1 MIQVKYEMLCQVRVD
16 RQPVTLAAK
25 AYGFFTHSYEFW
37 RLSESVMPS
46 LDGCV
51 GLLGDTKLL
60 PLCNGGTCRMFISSV
75 DMNGNLGGL
84 RGADATCQARAT
96 AARLPG
102 TYKAWLNDS
111 NESPST
117 RFTQSTRPYVRVDGQ
132 VVANNWDELTSGAI
146 QNVLL
151 DEKGAPGGDTLAW
164 TNTLI
169 DGTAGGMGGANK
181 HCSDWTTSAP
191 GPFANNGNP
200 GLFTD
205 KRWTQNSATACEDTA
220 ARLICVQQ

>member
-25 AYGFFTHSYEFW
+25 AYGLFTHSYEFW
-37 RLSESVMPS
+37 GLSESVMAS

-60 PLCNGGTCRMFISSV
+60 QLCNGGNCRMFISSV

-96 AARLPG
+96 TARLPG
-102 TYKAWLNDS
+102 TYKAWLSGSND
-111 NESPST
+111 SPST

-132 VVANNWDELTSGAI
+132 VVANNWDELTIGAGKFSSHLFLGARFYYITGVISGRRQIRDTWNTVGPDAVYGNGSFANGKRRLDPLFLEILHGVISARSAI
-146 QNVLL
+146 QR
-151 DEKGAPGGDTLAW
+151 
-164 TNTLI
+164 
-169 DGTAGGMGGANK
+169 AN
-181 HCSDWTTSAP
+181 
-191 GPFANNGNP
+191 
-200 GLFTD
+200 
-205 KRWTQNSATACEDTA
+205 
-220 ARLICVQQ
+220 ART